1 MVLGLFFLGLLCY
14 TDIDFWRDQKG
25 SGAAFAVGRRKME
38 NNIEKKK
45 KGKGLRIAGIILGVI
60 CICLFGVGLLVQ
72 HYLGMIQYDRGNDSL
87 ADASV
92 NQAEE
97 DGLDDERIEK
107 ELLEEDLMEEQD
119 ATEEDSPEQEILA
132 LEEQMSSQVDVETE
146 ALYDKNVVN
155 ILLIGCDSRQQSGR
169 GRSDTMIL
177 VSINQKTEEIT
188 MTSIMRDC
196 YVSIPGKG
204 NNRINAAYAYGGASL
219 LMDTLKTNFKIQ
231 VDNYV
236 AIDFYS
242 FVDIVDSIDGVDIE
256 VSDAEVKVMNGYIKE
271 LNKLNGRQEDAY
283 QLSGGGNLHLNGTQ
297 ALAYARV
304 RYVGNADFE
313 RTQRQRT
320 ILTKI
325 FEKMQNMNLL
335 EMNNLLTTLLP
346 EVKTDMTEAGVL
358 AMMLKV
364 PAYLNYDLNSQRI
377 PVDGSY
383 QSLRIRGM
391 AVLGIDFDKNV
402 QLLEETIYKY
412 QDSE

>member
-1 MVLGLFFLGLLCY
+1 
-14 TDIDFWRDQKG
+14 
-25 SGAAFAVGRRKME
+25 ME

-45 KGKGLRIAGIILGVI
+45 KGKGIRIACIILAVI
-60 CICLFGVGLLVQ
+60 CICLLAVGLLVW
-72 HYLGMIQYDRGNDSL
+72 HYLGMIQYDRGDKSMTDATVSQTEEDL
-87 ADASV
+87 LDDASME
-92 NQAEE
+92 N
-97 DGLDDERIEK
+97 
-107 ELLEEDLMEEQD
+107 ELLEEELLEEQD
-119 ATEEDSPEQEILA
+119 ATEEDSPEQEIQA
-132 LEEQMSSQVDVETE
+132 LEEQMNAQVDTESE

-219 LMDTLKTNFKIQ
+219 LMDTLKTNFNIQ

-242 FVDIVDSIDGVDIE
+242 FVDIVDSIGGVDIE
-256 VSDAEVKVMNGYIKE
+256 VSDAETRVMNGYIGE
-271 LNKLNGRQEDAY
+271 LNKLNGRPDDTY
-283 QLSGGGNLHLNGTQ
+283 KLSGGGSLHLNGTQ

-325 FEKMQNMNLL
+325 FEKAQNMNLL
-335 EMNNLLTTLLP
+335 EMNDLLTALLP
-346 EVKTDMTEAGVL
+346 EVKTDMTETQVL

-364 PAYLNYDLNSQRI
+364 PTYLKYDLNSQRI

-391 AVLGIDFDKNV
+391 AVLGVDFDKNIK
-402 QLLEETIYKY
+402 LLEETVYKK
-412 QDSE
+412 QSDE